1 MNYNQIIKTIAI
13 VVSTVRVTNHSRR
26 AHVSSS
32 LHSPCTSLQSEVR
45 SCLLLLHEGASV
57 VEGSEAACKC
67 CQFPEWHGLPSQ
79 SQRPG
84 EMLPTAE
91 RNVETCSRE
100 GGIALGRHCICS
112 IEESE
117 WKVCRE
123 NHGNIAFLQWMA
135 MRFFFVKSCVIWEG
149 TSPLQA
155 AAREESTICCNNHP
169 CCIPSTRRIVY
180 LSW

>member
-1 MNYNQIIKTIAI
+1 MNYNQIIKNIAI

-32 LHSPCTSLQSEVR
+32 LHSPCTSLQPEVR
-45 SCLLLLHEGASV
+45 SCLLLLHKGAYV
-57 VEGSEAACKC
+57 VEGSEVPRKC

-79 SQRPG
+79 SQGPG

-117 WKVCRE
+117 WNVCRE
-123 NHGNIAFLQWMA
+123 KSLKHRFSSMDAYEVFLCQ
-135 MRFFFVKSCVIWEG
+135 KLCHLG
-149 TSPLQA
+149 GHQSPPG
-155 AAREESTICCNNHP
+155 CCTWGIYHL
-169 CCIPSTRRIVY
+169 R
-180 LSW
+180 